1 MNSPGMQEFETKI
14 SDVLYRDKL
23 HVRYQV
29 TPIYQDNE
37 LLPRGMHMMAKS
49 VEDAG
54 KACDINVYVFNIQP
68 NYKID
73 YTTGVGQK
81 LN

>member
-1 MNSPGMQEFETKI
+1 MNSPGMQDFETKI

-49 VEDAG
+49 VEDDG

-68 NYKID
+68 NYQID
-73 YTTGVGQK
+73 YTTGVGQRLK
-81 LN
+81 